1 MKPVN
6 VGIIG
11 FGTVGAGTAE
21 VLLQNREVI
30 RNRVGTDIV
39 IRRIADLDVTSDRGV
54 PIDPSVLVRE
64 AREVLEDPEVH
75 IVAELMG
82 GTGKAR
88 EYILEAME
96 RGKHV
101 VTANKALLAEHGREI
116 YEAAER
122 CGVDLAFEASVGA
135 GIPIIGSLR
144 GGLSANR
151 VTSIMGI
158 LNGTSNYILTRMT
171 ERDQPYDQAVQE
183 AIELGYAEDPPTL
196 DVDGTDAAHKLAIL
210 ISITFGAPAAL
221 SRIHREG
228 IEGVSPEDIRFA
240 QEFGYRIKL
249 LAIAR
254 HGRDGV
260 EARVHPA
267 MIPADHILANVNGP
281 YNAIHVEGDFVGPNL
296 YYGLGAGRRSTGSA
310 VASDIIYLAREIRQG
325 MKNFMPPLAHARPLE
340 PEITIRP
347 MEALRSAYYFR
358 FSALDRPGVLSRI
371 SGILGEHDISLSS
384 VIQKGREINGS
395 VPVVTLTHEALERN
409 VVQALSRLDPLD
421 ILTHPTRVIRVEG
434 GAS

>member
-1 MKPVN
+1 MKSVN

-21 VLLQNREVI
+21 VLLRNREII
-30 RNRVGTDIV
+30 RNRVGADIV
-39 IRRIADLDVTSDRGV
+39 IRRIADLDITSDRGV
-54 PIDPSVLVRE
+54 AVEPSVLTRDAE
-64 AREVLEDPEVH
+64 DVLSDPEIH

-88 EYILEAME
+88 EFILTAME

-116 YEAAER
+116 YEAAGLH
-122 CGVDLAFEASVGA
+122 GVDLAFEASVGG

-151 VTSIMGI
+151 VTTIMGI

-171 ERDQPYDQAVQE
+171 EKDQPYDRAVQE

-221 SRIHREG
+221 ERIHCEG
-228 IEGVSPEDIRFA
+228 IGRITPEDIRFA
-240 QEFGYRIKL
+240 DEFGYRIKL

-254 HGRDGV
+254 HSKEGV

-267 MIPADHILANVNGP
+267 MIPKDHILANVNGP
-281 YNAIHVEGDFVGPNL
+281 YNAIHLEGDFVGPNL
-296 YYGLGAGRRSTGSA
+296 YYGLGAGRRPTGSA

-340 PEITIRP
+340 TEIAIRP
-347 MEALRSAYYFR
+347 MAELRSAYYFR
-358 FSALDRPGVLSRI
+358 FSAMDRPGVLSRI

-409 VVQALSRLDPLD
+409 VMEALSRLDPLD

-434 GAS
+434 A